1 MIPKALLH
9 VPIIKKPLKHDKYL
23 DNYKRNASDQIDNSL
38 GITNMYRVL
47 ETKKIAKAKYAK
59 KLNYK
64 DNKNIAST
72 KENTQTK

>member
-1 MIPKALLH
+1 
-9 VPIIKKPLKHDKYL
+9 
-23 DNYKRNASDQIDNSL
+23 
-38 GITNMYRVL
+38 MYRVL